1 MEDNKK
7 ITEENVKNVSHETN
21 NNSGDVGTQANENKD
36 EGKAVKTYTQEEYNA
51 LDKKLKEKYE
61 KKYANID
68 IAKYNEWVE
77 SQKTAEQKQAEQQA
91 NYQKVLNEVEEKN
104 KTIEVLRAGV
114 PLENEDYVVF
124 KVSKMEGDF
133 SENLAKFL
141 QENPK
146 FLGQEL
152 KTEPKATGAPV
163 QSTGSKEEDGVIGI
177 LAQKH
182 PNIKF

>member
-1 MEDNKK
+1 MENNNVT
-7 ITEENVKNVSHETN
+7 TEENVKVEE
-21 NNSGDVGTQANENKD
+21 SGNVGTQANENKD
-36 EGKAVKTYTQEEYNA
+36 EVKAVKTYTQEEYNA

-91 NYQKVLNEVEEKN
+91 NYQKALAESEMKD
-104 KTIEVLRAGV
+104 KTIAVLRAGV
-114 PLENEDYVVF
+114 TSENEDYVLF
-124 KVSKMEGDF
+124 KVGKMEGDF

-141 QENPK
+141 QDNPK

-163 QSTGSKEEDGVIGI
+163 KSTGSNEVDGVIGI

-182 PNIKF
+182 PNINFN

>member
-1 MEDNKK
+1 MENNNVT
-7 ITEENVKNVSHETN
+7 TEENVNVEE
-21 NNSGDVGTQANENKD
+21 SGNVGTQANENKD
-36 EGKAVKTYTQEEYNA
+36 EVKAVKTYTQEEYNA

-91 NYQKVLNEVEEKN
+91 NYQKALTELETKN
-104 KTIEVLRAGV
+104 QTIEVLKSGV
-114 PLENEDYVVF
+114 IAEDVDYVLF
-124 KVSKMEGDF
+124 KVGKMEGDF

-141 QENPK
+141 QDNPK

-163 QSTGSKEEDGVIGI
+163 KSTGSNEVDGVIGI

-182 PNIKF
+182 PNINFN